1 MSREIARRSLQSPAL
16 LATKIHGPEDVLAAF
31 LSGKNRH
38 TLAAYDADLRDFA
51 RFLALDPPK
60 LAVAAL
66 VTSQRGDAHAIA
78 LAWRVHLEAR
88 GLAPATVARKL
99 AALRSIVKLAGQ
111 LGQVDWELTIA
122 SPRSEG
128 YRDTSGPG
136 EQGWR
141 SVRDQAKAAAAEGT
155 PLRVRDLAIVRLLHD
170 LALRREEACRLDL
183 ADVDLDDLG
192 VPMRIWIVGKKRTQK
207 EALTLPR
214 PTAEAIA
221 AWIVLRGP
229 DPGPLFVRL
238 DLGAG
243 TDAMGRLTGRSVANL
258 VNRLGERSGLRRRL
272 RPHGLRHQA
281 ITEALDRTGGD
292 VRKVQRFS
300 RHADLKTLVVYD
312 DRRRDG
318 AGEVSKLIADD

>member
-16 LATKIHGPEDVLAAF
+16 LTLHKIGPEDVLAAF
-31 LSGKNRH
+31 LAGKNRH

-51 RFLALDPPK
+51 RFLAIDPPK

-66 VTSQRGDAHAIA
+66 VTSGRGDAHAIA
-78 LAWRVHLEAR
+78 LAFRVHLQSR

-99 AALRSIVKLAGQ
+99 AALRSVVKLAGQ
-111 LGQVDWELTIA
+111 LGQVDWELTIT
-122 SPRSEG
+122 SPRGEA
-128 YRDTSGPG
+128 YRDTAGPG
-136 EQGWR
+136 ADGWKA
-141 SVRDQAKAAAAEGT
+141 VRETARVGAEDGS
-155 PLRVRDLAIVRLLHD
+155 PIGLRDFAIVRLLHD

-183 ADVDLDDLG
+183 ADVDLDDAG
-192 VPMRIWIVGKKRTQK
+192 RPFRVWILGKKRLHK
-207 EALTLPR
+207 ESLSLPR
-214 PTAEAIA
+214 PTSEAVA
-221 AWIVLRGP
+221 AWIAARGP
-229 DPGPLFVRL
+229 HPGPLFVRL
-238 DLGAG
+238 DPGGADG
-243 TDAMGRLTGRSVANL
+243 GRLTGRSVAN
-258 VNRLGERSGLRRRL
+258 VVRRLGERSGLRRRL

-312 DRRRDG
+312 DKRRDG